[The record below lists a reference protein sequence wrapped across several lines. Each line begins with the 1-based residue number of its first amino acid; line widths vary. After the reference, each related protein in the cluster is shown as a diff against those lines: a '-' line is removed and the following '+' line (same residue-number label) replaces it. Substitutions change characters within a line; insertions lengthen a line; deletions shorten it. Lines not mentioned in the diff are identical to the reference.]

1 MDGSRD
7 LLWDVIIPVVQ
18 WGAAVLVAVGLAYW
32 LAGVLRR
39 MDEVETPGH
48 RPCPRCGYD
57 VRATPQRCPE
67 CGYELPPEAE
77 LESAGAPGETGKEQS
92 MPIYTIPKGS
102 GPFEVVQGPDGG
114 FAVAERRAVGADAAT
129 AANLGFVFIPCRDE
143 QQAREVAGK
152 LNGGE
157 HDGTIQVDLLDAP
170 ASEGCS

>member
-7 LLWDVIIPVVQ
+7 LVWHVIVPVVQ

-67 CGYELPPEAE
+67 CGYELPAE
-77 LESAGAPGETGKEQS
+77 PAVAGGDFKEQT
-92 MPIYTIPKGS
+92 MPVYTIP
-102 GPFEVVQGPDGG
+102 PNATAFEVVQGPDGG

-143 QQAREVAGK
+143 SQAREVAQK
-152 LNGGE
+152 LNRRE
-157 HDGTIQVDLLDAP
+157 HDGTIRVDLLEARTSNES
-170 ASEGCS
+170 A